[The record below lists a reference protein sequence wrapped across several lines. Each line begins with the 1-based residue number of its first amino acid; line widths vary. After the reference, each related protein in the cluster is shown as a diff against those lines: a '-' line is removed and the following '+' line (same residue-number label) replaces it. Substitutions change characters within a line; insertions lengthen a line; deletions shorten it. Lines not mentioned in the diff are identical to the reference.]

1 MSNKIF
7 SSVSTAILSA
17 FFFSLAATTAPYF
30 YHVGG
35 GVFLLLSVRY
45 VSTFIFASIL
55 NKSPKKIKSKATH
68 IRLILISIF
77 QAIFIASYMYS
88 ISLIPLSLA
97 VVVIYTF
104 PIITF
109 FVNSILKSRSIDF
122 LSAAALLVSLFGIW
136 ILVQGLPIWL
146 VNYLQNYSLFQGL
159 LPVLELKS
167 SDLNLWGIFWGLIAS
182 LAQVTVNILSRHKS
196 VESGWGLI
204 QYIMVLPSVV
214 FVLIYFIVT
223 SEPIASVSSEM
234 LLWSILSAMGMS
246 GGIYFFFRSISI
258 IGPVRTSNVMYL
270 EPIFTI
276 ILGVILLQDML
287 GMNQWLGMF
296 IIFTATISLE
306 RWGKKYN

>member
-7 SSVSTAILSA
+7 SSIFTAILSA

-30 YHVGG
+30 YGVGG

-122 LSAAALLVSLFGIW
+122 LSAAALLTSLLGIW
-136 ILVQGLPIWL
+136 VLVQGD
-146 VNYLQNYSLFQGL
+146 
-159 LPVLELKS
+159 S
-167 SDLNLWGIFWGLIAS
+167 SDWNLWGVFWGLIAS

-204 QYIMVLPSVV
+204 QYIMVLPSIV

-223 SEPIASVSSEM
+223 SEPITSVTSEM
-234 LLWSILSAMGMS
+234 LLWSILSAMGMT

>member
-1 MSNKIF
+1 MTNKIF
-7 SSVSTAILSA
+7 SSVLTAILSA
-17 FFFSLAATTAPYF
+17 FFFSLAATTAPFF
-30 YHVGG
+30 YGVGG

-55 NKSPKKIKSKATH
+55 NKSPKKTKSKATH
-68 IRLILISIF
+68 TRLILISIF

-122 LSAAALLVSLFGIW
+122 LSAAALLISLIGIW
-136 ILVQGLPIWL
+136 VLVQGD
-146 VNYLQNYSLFQGL
+146 
-159 LPVLELKS
+159 S
-167 SDLNLWGIFWGLIAS
+167 SDWNLWGVLWGLIAS
-182 LAQVTVNILSRHKS
+182 IAQVTVNILSRHKS

-204 QYIMVLPSVV
+204 QYIMVLPSIV
-214 FVLIYFIVT
+214 FVLIYFIAT
-223 SEPIASVSSEM
+223 SEPITSVSLEM
-234 LLWSILSAMGMS
+234 LIWSILSAMGMS
-246 GGIYFFFRSISI
+246 GGIYFFFRSITI

-276 ILGVILLQDML
+276 ILGVILLQDKL
-287 GMNQWLGMF
+287 GMNQWLGML

>member
-1 MSNKIF
+1 MRNKIF
-7 SSVSTAILSA
+7 SSVLTAILSA

-30 YHVGG
+30 YGVGG

-55 NKSPKKIKSKATH
+55 NKSPKKTKSKATH

-122 LSAAALLVSLFGIW
+122 LSAAALLISLIGIW
-136 ILVQGLPIWL
+136 VLVQGD
-146 VNYLQNYSLFQGL
+146 
-159 LPVLELKS
+159 S
-167 SDLNLWGIFWGLIAS
+167 SDWNLWGVFWGLIAS
-182 LAQVTVNILSRHKS
+182 IAQVTVNILSRHKS

-204 QYIMVLPSVV
+204 QYIMVLPSIV
-214 FVLIYFIVT
+214 FVLIYFIAT
-223 SEPIASVSSEM
+223 SEPITSVSLEM
-234 LLWSILSAMGMS
+234 LIWSILSAMGMT
-246 GGIYFFFRSISI
+246 GGIYFFFRSITI

-276 ILGVILLQDML
+276 ILGVILLQDKL

>member
-1 MSNKIF
+1 MSNKKF
-7 SSVSTAILSA
+7 SSIFTAILSA
-17 FFFSLAATTAPYF
+17 VFFSLAATTAPYF
-30 YHVGG
+30 YGVGG

-136 ILVQGLPIWL
+136 ILVQGD
-146 VNYLQNYSLFQGL
+146 
-159 LPVLELKS
+159 S
-167 SDLNLWGIFWGLIAS
+167 SDWNLWGVFWGLIAS

-204 QYIMVLPSVV
+204 QYIMVLPSIV

-223 SEPIASVSSEM
+223 SEPITSVTSEM
-234 LLWSILSAMGMS
+234 LLWSILSAMGMT

-276 ILGVILLQDML
+276 ILGVILLQDIL
-287 GMNQWLGMF
+287 GINQWLGMF

>member
-30 YHVGG
+30 YGVGG

-136 ILVQGLPIWL
+136 ILVQGD
-146 VNYLQNYSLFQGL
+146 
-159 LPVLELKS
+159 S
-167 SDLNLWGIFWGLIAS
+167 SNWNLWGVFWGLIAS

-223 SEPIASVSSEM
+223 LEPIASVSSEM
-234 LLWSILSAMGMS
+234 LLWSILSAMGMT

>member
-1 MSNKIF
+1 MRNKIF
-7 SSVSTAILSA
+7 SSVLTAILSA
-17 FFFSLAATTAPYF
+17 FFFSLAATTAPFF
-30 YHVGG
+30 YGVGG

-55 NKSPKKIKSKATH
+55 NKSPKKTKSKATH
-68 IRLILISIF
+68 TRLILISIF

-122 LSAAALLVSLFGIW
+122 LSAAALLISLIGIW
-136 ILVQGLPIWL
+136 VLVQGD
-146 VNYLQNYSLFQGL
+146 
-159 LPVLELKS
+159 S
-167 SDLNLWGIFWGLIAS
+167 SDWNLWGVFWGLIAS
-182 LAQVTVNILSRHKS
+182 IAQVTVNILSRHKS

-204 QYIMVLPSVV
+204 QYIMVLPSIV
-214 FVLIYFIVT
+214 FVLIYFIAT
-223 SEPIASVSSEM
+223 SEPITSVSLEM
-234 LLWSILSAMGMS
+234 LIWSILSAMGMT
-246 GGIYFFFRSISI
+246 GGIYFFFRSITI

-276 ILGVILLQDML
+276 ILGVILLQDKL

>member
-1 MSNKIF
+1 MTNKIF
-7 SSVSTAILSA
+7 SSVLTAILSA

-30 YHVGG
+30 YGVGG

-55 NKSPKKIKSKATH
+55 NKSPKKTKSKATH
-68 IRLILISIF
+68 TRLILISIF

-122 LSAAALLVSLFGIW
+122 LSAAALLISLIGIW
-136 ILVQGLPIWL
+136 VLVQGD
-146 VNYLQNYSLFQGL
+146 
-159 LPVLELKS
+159 S
-167 SDLNLWGIFWGLIAS
+167 SDWNLWGVLWGLIAS
-182 LAQVTVNILSRHKS
+182 IAQVTVNILSRHKS

-204 QYIMVLPSVV
+204 QYIMVLPSIV
-214 FVLIYFIVT
+214 FVLIYFIAT
-223 SEPIASVSSEM
+223 SEPITSVSLEM
-234 LLWSILSAMGMS
+234 LIWSILSAMGMS
-246 GGIYFFFRSISI
+246 GGIYFFFRSITI

-276 ILGVILLQDML
+276 ILGVILLQDKL

>member
-1 MSNKIF
+1 MRNKIF
-7 SSVSTAILSA
+7 SSVLTAILSA

-30 YHVGG
+30 YGVGG

-55 NKSPKKIKSKATH
+55 NKSPKKTKSKATH
-68 IRLILISIF
+68 TRLILISIF

-122 LSAAALLVSLFGIW
+122 LSAAALLISLIGIW
-136 ILVQGLPIWL
+136 VLVQGDSNDW
-146 VNYLQNYSLFQGL
+146 
-159 LPVLELKS
+159 
-167 SDLNLWGIFWGLIAS
+167 NLWGVFWGLIAS
-182 LAQVTVNILSRHKS
+182 IAQVTVNILSRHKS

-204 QYIMVLPSVV
+204 QYIMVLPSIV
-214 FVLIYFIVT
+214 FVLIYFIAT
-223 SEPIASVSSEM
+223 SEPITSVSLEM
-234 LLWSILSAMGMS
+234 LIWSILSAMGMT
-246 GGIYFFFRSISI
+246 GGIYFFFRSITI

-276 ILGVILLQDML
+276 ILGVILLQDKL

>member
-30 YHVGG
+30 YGVGG

-136 ILVQGLPIWL
+136 ILVQGD
-146 VNYLQNYSLFQGL
+146 
-159 LPVLELKS
+159 S
-167 SDLNLWGIFWGLIAS
+167 SNWNLWGVFWGLIAS

-223 SEPIASVSSEM
+223 LEPIASVSSEM
-234 LLWSILSAMGMS
+234 LLWSILSAMGMT

-306 RWGKKYN
+306 RWGKKI

>member
-1 MSNKIF
+1 
-7 SSVSTAILSA
+7 
-17 FFFSLAATTAPYF
+17 
-30 YHVGG
+30 
-35 GVFLLLSVRY
+35 
-45 VSTFIFASIL
+45 
-55 NKSPKKIKSKATH
+55 
-68 IRLILISIF
+68 
-77 QAIFIASYMYS
+77 MYS

-122 LSAAALLVSLFGIW
+122 LSAAALLISLIGIW
-136 ILVQGLPIWL
+136 VLVQGD
-146 VNYLQNYSLFQGL
+146 
-159 LPVLELKS
+159 S
-167 SDLNLWGIFWGLIAS
+167 SDWNLWGVFWGLIAS
-182 LAQVTVNILSRHKS
+182 IAQVTVNILSRHKS

-204 QYIMVLPSVV
+204 QYIMVLPSIV
-214 FVLIYFIVT
+214 FVLIYFIAT
-223 SEPIASVSSEM
+223 SEPITSVSLEM
-234 LLWSILSAMGMS
+234 LIWSILSAMGMT
-246 GGIYFFFRSISI
+246 GGIYFFFRSITI

-276 ILGVILLQDML
+276 ILGVILLQDKL

>member
-1 MSNKIF
+1 MTNKIF
-7 SSVSTAILSA
+7 SSVLTAILSA

-30 YHVGG
+30 YGVGG

-55 NKSPKKIKSKATH
+55 NKSPKKTKSKATH
-68 IRLILISIF
+68 TRLILISIF

-122 LSAAALLVSLFGIW
+122 LSAAALLISLIGIW
-136 ILVQGLPIWL
+136 VLVQGD
-146 VNYLQNYSLFQGL
+146 
-159 LPVLELKS
+159 S
-167 SDLNLWGIFWGLIAS
+167 SDWNLWGVFWGLIAS
-182 LAQVTVNILSRHKS
+182 IAQVTVNILSRHKS

-204 QYIMVLPSVV
+204 QYIMVLPSIV
-214 FVLIYFIVT
+214 FVLIYFIAT
-223 SEPIASVSSEM
+223 SEPITSVSLEM
-234 LLWSILSAMGMS
+234 LIWSILSAMGMT
-246 GGIYFFFRSISI
+246 GGIYFFFRSITI

-276 ILGVILLQDML
+276 ILGVILLQDKL

>member
-1 MSNKIF
+1 MRNKIF
-7 SSVSTAILSA
+7 SSVLTAILSA

-30 YHVGG
+30 YGVGG

-55 NKSPKKIKSKATH
+55 NKSPKKTKSKATH
-68 IRLILISIF
+68 TRLILISIF

-122 LSAAALLVSLFGIW
+122 LSAAALLISLIGIW
-136 ILVQGLPIWL
+136 VLVQGD
-146 VNYLQNYSLFQGL
+146 
-159 LPVLELKS
+159 S
-167 SDLNLWGIFWGLIAS
+167 SDWNLWGVFWGLIAS
-182 LAQVTVNILSRHKS
+182 IAQVTVNILSRHKS

-204 QYIMVLPSVV
+204 QYIMVLPSIV
-214 FVLIYFIVT
+214 FVLIYFIAT
-223 SEPIASVSSEM
+223 SEPITSVSLEM
-234 LLWSILSAMGMS
+234 LIWSILSAMGMT

-276 ILGVILLQDML
+276 ILGVILLQDLL
-287 GMNQWLGMF
+287 GMNQWIGMF

>member
-30 YHVGG
+30 YGVGG

-136 ILVQGLPIWL
+136 ILVQGD
-146 VNYLQNYSLFQGL
+146 
-159 LPVLELKS
+159 S
-167 SDLNLWGIFWGLIAS
+167 SNWNLWGVFWGLIAS

-223 SEPIASVSSEM
+223 LEPIASVSSEM
-234 LLWSILSAMGMS
+234 LLWSILSAMGMT

-276 ILGVILLQDML
+276 ILGVILLQDLL

>member
-1 MSNKIF
+1 MRNKIF
-7 SSVSTAILSA
+7 SSVLTAILSA

-30 YHVGG
+30 YGVGG

-55 NKSPKKIKSKATH
+55 NKSPKKTKSKATH
-68 IRLILISIF
+68 TRLILISIF

-122 LSAAALLVSLFGIW
+122 LSAAALLISLIGIW
-136 ILVQGLPIWL
+136 VLVQGD
-146 VNYLQNYSLFQGL
+146 
-159 LPVLELKS
+159 S
-167 SDLNLWGIFWGLIAS
+167 SDWNLWGVFWGLIAS
-182 LAQVTVNILSRHKS
+182 IAQVTVNILSRHKS

-223 SEPIASVSSEM
+223 LEPIASVSSEM
-234 LLWSILSAMGMS
+234 LLWSILSAMGMT

>member
-1 MSNKIF
+1 MDLLLSIF
-7 SSVSTAILSA
+7 TAILSA

-30 YHVGG
+30 YGVGG

-136 ILVQGLPIWL
+136 ILVQGD
-146 VNYLQNYSLFQGL
+146 
-159 LPVLELKS
+159 S
-167 SDLNLWGIFWGLIAS
+167 SDWNLWGVFWGLIAS

-223 SEPIASVSSEM
+223 LEPIASVSSEM
-234 LLWSILSAMGMS
+234 LIWSILSAMGMT

>member
-7 SSVSTAILSA
+7 SSVLTAILSA

-30 YHVGG
+30 YGVGG

-55 NKSPKKIKSKATH
+55 NKSPKKTKSKATH
-68 IRLILISIF
+68 TRLILISIF

-122 LSAAALLVSLFGIW
+122 LSAAALLISLIGIW
-136 ILVQGLPIWL
+136 VLVQGD
-146 VNYLQNYSLFQGL
+146 
-159 LPVLELKS
+159 S
-167 SDLNLWGIFWGLIAS
+167 SDWNLWGVFWGLIAS
-182 LAQVTVNILSRHKS
+182 IAQVTVNILSRHKS

-204 QYIMVLPSVV
+204 QYIMVLPSIV
-214 FVLIYFIVT
+214 FVLIYFIAT
-223 SEPIASVSSEM
+223 SEPITSVSLEM
-234 LLWSILSAMGMS
+234 LIWSILSAMGMT
-246 GGIYFFFRSISI
+246 GGIYFFFRSITI

-276 ILGVILLQDML
+276 ILGVILLQDKL

>member
-30 YHVGG
+30 YGVGG

-45 VSTFIFASIL
+45 VSTLIFASIL

-122 LSAAALLVSLFGIW
+122 LSAAALLTSLLGIW
-136 ILVQGLPIWL
+136 VLVQGD
-146 VNYLQNYSLFQGL
+146 
-159 LPVLELKS
+159 S
-167 SDLNLWGIFWGLIAS
+167 SDWNLWGIFWGLIAS

-223 SEPIASVSSEM
+223 LEPIASVSSEM
-234 LLWSILSAMGMS
+234 LLWSILSAMGMT

>member
-1 MSNKIF
+1 MRNKIF
-7 SSVSTAILSA
+7 SSVLTAILSA

-30 YHVGG
+30 YGVGG

-45 VSTFIFASIL
+45 ISTFIFASIL
-55 NKSPKKIKSKATH
+55 NKSPKKTKSKATH
-68 IRLILISIF
+68 TRLILISIF

-122 LSAAALLVSLFGIW
+122 LSAAALLISLLGIW
-136 ILVQGLPIWL
+136 VLVQGD
-146 VNYLQNYSLFQGL
+146 
-159 LPVLELKS
+159 S
-167 SDLNLWGIFWGLIAS
+167 SDWNLWGVFWGLIAS
-182 LAQVTVNILSRHKS
+182 IAQVTVNILSRHKS

-204 QYIMVLPSVV
+204 QYIMVLPSIV
-214 FVLIYFIVT
+214 FVLIYFIAT
-223 SEPIASVSSEM
+223 SEPITSVSLEM
-234 LLWSILSAMGMS
+234 LTWSILSAMGMT
-246 GGIYFFFRSISI
+246 GGIYFFFRSITI

-276 ILGVILLQDML
+276 ILGVILLQDKL

>member
-30 YHVGG
+30 YGVGG

-136 ILVQGLPIWL
+136 ILVQGD
-146 VNYLQNYSLFQGL
+146 
-159 LPVLELKS
+159 S
-167 SDLNLWGIFWGLIAS
+167 SNWNLWGVFWGLVAS

-223 SEPIASVSSEM
+223 LEPIASVSSEM
-234 LLWSILSAMGMS
+234 LLWSILSAMGMT

>member
-1 MSNKIF
+1 MRNKIF
-7 SSVSTAILSA
+7 SSVLTAILSA

-30 YHVGG
+30 FGVGG

-55 NKSPKKIKSKATH
+55 NKSPKKTKSKATH
-68 IRLILISIF
+68 TRLILISIF

-122 LSAAALLVSLFGIW
+122 LSAAALLISLIGIW
-136 ILVQGLPIWL
+136 VLVQGD
-146 VNYLQNYSLFQGL
+146 
-159 LPVLELKS
+159 S
-167 SDLNLWGIFWGLIAS
+167 SDWNLWGVFWGLIAS
-182 LAQVTVNILSRHKS
+182 IAQVTVNILSRHKS

-204 QYIMVLPSVV
+204 QYIMVLPSIV
-214 FVLIYFIVT
+214 FVLIYFIAT
-223 SEPIASVSSEM
+223 SEPITSVSLEM
-234 LLWSILSAMGMS
+234 LIWSILSAMGMT
-246 GGIYFFFRSISI
+246 GGIYFFFRSITI

-276 ILGVILLQDML
+276 ILGVILLQDKL

>member
-30 YHVGG
+30 YGVGG

-136 ILVQGLPIWL
+136 ILVQGD
-146 VNYLQNYSLFQGL
+146 
-159 LPVLELKS
+159 S
-167 SDLNLWGIFWGLIAS
+167 SNWNLWGVFWGLIAS

-214 FVLIYFIVT
+214 FVLIYFIIT
-223 SEPIASVSSEM
+223 LEPIASVSSEM
-234 LLWSILSAMGMS
+234 LLWSILSAMGMT

>member
-30 YHVGG
+30 YGVGG

-55 NKSPKKIKSKATH
+55 NKSPKKIKTKATH

-136 ILVQGLPIWL
+136 ILVQGD
-146 VNYLQNYSLFQGL
+146 
-159 LPVLELKS
+159 S
-167 SDLNLWGIFWGLIAS
+167 SNWNLWGVFWGLIAS

-223 SEPIASVSSEM
+223 LEPIASVSSEM
-234 LLWSILSAMGMS
+234 LLWSILSAMGMT

>member
-1 MSNKIF
+1 MRNKIF
-7 SSVSTAILSA
+7 SSVLTAILSA

-30 YHVGG
+30 YGVGG

-55 NKSPKKIKSKATH
+55 NKSPKKTKSKATH
-68 IRLILISIF
+68 TRLILISIF

-122 LSAAALLVSLFGIW
+122 LSAAALLISLIGIW
-136 ILVQGLPIWL
+136 VLVQGD
-146 VNYLQNYSLFQGL
+146 
-159 LPVLELKS
+159 S
-167 SDLNLWGIFWGLIAS
+167 SDWNLWGVFWGLIAS
-182 LAQVTVNILSRHKS
+182 IAQVTVNILSRHKS

-204 QYIMVLPSVV
+204 QYIMVLPSIV
-214 FVLIYFIVT
+214 FVLIYFIAT
-223 SEPIASVSSEM
+223 SEPITSVSLEM
-234 LLWSILSAMGMS
+234 LIWSILSAMGMT
-246 GGIYFFFRSISI
+246 GGIYFFFRSITI

-276 ILGVILLQDML
+276 ILGVILLQDKL
-287 GMNQWLGMF
+287 GINQWLGMF

>member
-30 YHVGG
+30 YGVGG

-122 LSAAALLVSLFGIW
+122 LSAAALLTSLLGIW
-136 ILVQGLPIWL
+136 VLVQGD
-146 VNYLQNYSLFQGL
+146 
-159 LPVLELKS
+159 S
-167 SDLNLWGIFWGLIAS
+167 SDWNLWGVFWGLIAS

-204 QYIMVLPSVV
+204 QYIMVLPSIV

-223 SEPIASVSSEM
+223 SEPITSVTSEM
-234 LLWSILSAMGMS
+234 LLWSILSAMGMT

-276 ILGVILLQDML
+276 ILGVILLQDIL
-287 GMNQWLGMF
+287 GINQWLGMF

>member
-1 MSNKIF
+1 MRNKIF
-7 SSVSTAILSA
+7 SSVLTAILSA

-30 YHVGG
+30 YGVGG

-55 NKSPKKIKSKATH
+55 NKSPKKTKSKATH
-68 IRLILISIF
+68 TRLILISIF

-122 LSAAALLVSLFGIW
+122 LSAAALLISLIGIW
-136 ILVQGLPIWL
+136 VLVQGD
-146 VNYLQNYSLFQGL
+146 
-159 LPVLELKS
+159 S
-167 SDLNLWGIFWGLIAS
+167 SDWNLWGVFWGLIAS
-182 LAQVTVNILSRHKS
+182 IAQVTVNILSRHKS

-204 QYIMVLPSVV
+204 QYIMVLPSIV
-214 FVLIYFIVT
+214 FVLIYFIAT
-223 SEPIASVSSEM
+223 SEPITSVSLEM
-234 LLWSILSAMGMS
+234 LIWSILSAMGMT
-246 GGIYFFFRSISI
+246 GGIYFFFRSITI

-276 ILGVILLQDML
+276 ILGVILLQDKL

>member
-1 MSNKIF
+1 MRNKIF
-7 SSVSTAILSA
+7 SSVLTAILSA

-30 YHVGG
+30 YGVGG

-55 NKSPKKIKSKATH
+55 NKSPKKTKSKATH
-68 IRLILISIF
+68 TRLILISIF

-122 LSAAALLVSLFGIW
+122 LSAAALLISLFGIW
-136 ILVQGLPIWL
+136 VLVQGD
-146 VNYLQNYSLFQGL
+146 
-159 LPVLELKS
+159 S
-167 SDLNLWGIFWGLIAS
+167 SDWNLWGVFWGLIAS

-204 QYIMVLPSVV
+204 QYIMVLPSIV
-214 FVLIYFIVT
+214 FVLIYFIFT
-223 SEPIASVSSEM
+223 SEPITSVTSEM
-234 LLWSILSAMGMS
+234 LLWSILSAMGMT

-276 ILGVILLQDML
+276 ILGVILLQDIL
-287 GMNQWLGMF
+287 GINQWLGMF

>member
-30 YHVGG
+30 YGVGG

-122 LSAAALLVSLFGIW
+122 LSAAALLTSLLGIW
-136 ILVQGLPIWL
+136 VLVQGD
-146 VNYLQNYSLFQGL
+146 
-159 LPVLELKS
+159 S
-167 SDLNLWGIFWGLIAS
+167 SDWNLWGVFWGLIAS

-223 SEPIASVSSEM
+223 LEPIASVSSEM
-234 LLWSILSAMGMS
+234 LLWSILSAMGMT

-276 ILGVILLQDML
+276 ILGVILLQDIL
-287 GMNQWLGMF
+287 GINQWLGMF

>member
-1 MSNKIF
+1 MRNKIF
-7 SSVSTAILSA
+7 SSVLTAILSA

-30 YHVGG
+30 YGVGG
-35 GVFLLLSVRY
+35 CVFLLLSVRY

-55 NKSPKKIKSKATH
+55 NKSPKKTKSKATH
-68 IRLILISIF
+68 TRLILISIF

-122 LSAAALLVSLFGIW
+122 LSAAALLISLIGIW
-136 ILVQGLPIWL
+136 VLVQGD
-146 VNYLQNYSLFQGL
+146 
-159 LPVLELKS
+159 S
-167 SDLNLWGIFWGLIAS
+167 SDWNLWGVFWGLIAS
-182 LAQVTVNILSRHKS
+182 IAQVTVNILSRHKS

-204 QYIMVLPSVV
+204 QYIMVLPSIV
-214 FVLIYFIVT
+214 FVLIYFIAT
-223 SEPIASVSSEM
+223 SEPITSVSLEM
-234 LLWSILSAMGMS
+234 LIWSILSAMGMT
-246 GGIYFFFRSISI
+246 GGIYFFFRSITI

-276 ILGVILLQDML
+276 ILGVILLQDKL